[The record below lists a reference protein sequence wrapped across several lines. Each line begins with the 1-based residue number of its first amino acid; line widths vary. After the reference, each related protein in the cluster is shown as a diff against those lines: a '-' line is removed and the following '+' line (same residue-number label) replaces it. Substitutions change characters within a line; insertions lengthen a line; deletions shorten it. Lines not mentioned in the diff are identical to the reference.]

1 MVNDV
6 VMNVALNKAE
16 SLKNAF
22 RTVFHIFEALSDQD
36 YESAKLEIQDLYAAV
51 RQLEELAAK
60 QARKERLIKCIA
72 DMKKRG
78 IDIDFVT
85 RSSLFQPGAKN
96 AAENGHKNENCSKA
110 ATSLQHVS
118 N

>member
-1 MVNDV
+1 MMEN
-6 VMNVALNKAE
+6 NQQ
-16 SLKNAF
+16 NAF
-22 RTVFHIFEALSDQD
+22 KTLFHIFEALSDQD

-51 RQLEELAAK
+51 RKMEEEAAK
-60 QARKERLIKCIA
+60 RARRERLMQCVT

-96 AAENGHKNENCSKA
+96 AAENGRKNENCSKA
-110 ATSLQHVS
+110 ATSLQKEMYL
-118 N
+118 